1 MSEQEAVGVGGGE
14 MDRAYREDYKYKDL
28 CEAAAFQLQE
38 VLLEP
43 RMLGSRDR
51 EVLEQARYLLR
62 NEAAR
67 VVAVWD

>member
-1 MSEQEAVGVGGGE
+1 
-14 MDRAYREDYKYKDL
+14 MDRAYREDYEYKDL
-28 CEAAAFQLQE
+28 CESAALQLQE

-43 RMLGSRDR
+43 RMFGSRDR